1 VELNIVDSQG
11 KVNKTDRDMKIHVGS
26 MILVA
31 VTLLGCGTTEETRH
45 ELMELGWVNRGAI
58 EKPEYHQFSTTYD
71 TVRVS
76 EEIVDLIRQVES
88 GVDFTVFFGTWCEDS
103 QRELPRF
110 LKVADMVGIS
120 RDRIKLYGVDRS
132 KKSSDGLTEKFDIEY
147 VPTIIFLK
155 NGAEIG
161 RIIEKPHATIEED
174 MVSILAEAQSK

>member
-1 VELNIVDSQG
+1 
-11 KVNKTDRDMKIHVGS
+11 
-26 MILVA
+26 MIIVA
-31 VTLLGCGTTEETRH
+31 VTLFGCGITEETRR
-45 ELMELGWVNRGAI
+45 EQMELGWVDRAAI
-58 EKPEYHQFSTTYD
+58 ERPEYHQFTARYD

-76 EEIVDLIRQVES
+76 EEIVGLIRQLES
-88 GVDFTVFFGTWCEDS
+88 EVYFTVFFGTWCEDS

-110 LKVADMVGIS
+110 LKVVDMVGIS
-120 RDRIKLYGVDRS
+120 GDRIKLYGVDRS

>member
-1 VELNIVDSQG
+1 
-11 KVNKTDRDMKIHVGS
+11 MKIDVGL
-26 MILVA
+26 MIIVA
-31 VTLLGCGTTEETRH
+31 VTLLGCGAAEETRR
-45 ELMELGWVNRGAI
+45 EPMELGWVDRAVI
-58 EKPEYHQFSTTYD
+58 ERPEYHQFGTTYD

-76 EEIVDLIRQVES
+76 EEIVDLIRQLENGVE
-88 GVDFTVFFGTWCEDS
+88 FTVFFGTWCEDS

-110 LKVADMVGIS
+110 LKVVDMAGIS
-120 RDRIKLYGVDRS
+120 SDRIKLYGVDRS
-132 KKSSDGLTEKFDIEY
+132 KKSSDGLTERFDIKY